1 MTKYLVFGHKNPDM
15 DTIASAI
22 AFAYFLEK
30 EGHDAEP
37 VALGKVDTQTA
48 FALER
53 FGFDAPRVVE
63 TVADETTQVA
73 LVDHNE
79 PQQSAD
85 DIDNV
90 VVDYVI
96 DHHRIS
102 GFTTNGPVFYRAEP
116 IGSTAS
122 VLYKM
127 FNEYGYEIP
136 AEMAGIMLSAII
148 SDTLLFKS
156 PTTTAQDEKIGA
168 ALAEL
173 AGVNLNDYGL
183 ELLKSGADISKVS
196 DEDLVEGDAKNFQM
210 GKKSVRIGQIETIGF
225 DEVFERKTGLME
237 VMAEKRR
244 DMSLDLYLL
253 VITDILENT
262 SRGIAV
268 GEDLSVVEQAFDIEV
283 SDNEFNLDGI
293 VSRKKQVVPPLTNI
307 YEEADVE

>member
-1 MTKYLVFGHKNPDM
+1 MTKYLVFGHRNPDM

-37 VALGKVDTQTA
+37 VALGKVDAQTA

-79 PQQSAD
+79 PQQSAE
-85 DIDNV
+85 DIGNV

-102 GFTTNGPVFYRAEP
+102 GFTTGGPLYYRAEP

-127 FNEYGYEIP
+127 FQEHSYDIP
-136 AEMAGIMLSAII
+136 ADLAGLMLSAIV

-168 ALAEL
+168 ALAEI
-173 AGVNLNDYGL
+173 AGLNLNNYGL
-183 ELLKSGADISKVS
+183 ELLKSGADIAGVA
-196 DEDLVEGDAKNFQM
+196 DEVLVEGDAKNFQM
-210 GKKSVRIGQIETIGF
+210 GDKSVRIGQIETIGF
-225 DEVFERKTGLME
+225 DAVLERKAGLLE
-237 VMAEKRR
+237 VMESKRA

-253 VITDILENT
+253 VITDILEST
-262 SRGIAV
+262 SRGLAV
-268 GEDLSVVEQAFDIEV
+268 GTDLSVIEQAFDNKV
-283 SDNEFNLDGI
+283 TDNEFDLNGI

-307 YEEADVE
+307 YEESDVE